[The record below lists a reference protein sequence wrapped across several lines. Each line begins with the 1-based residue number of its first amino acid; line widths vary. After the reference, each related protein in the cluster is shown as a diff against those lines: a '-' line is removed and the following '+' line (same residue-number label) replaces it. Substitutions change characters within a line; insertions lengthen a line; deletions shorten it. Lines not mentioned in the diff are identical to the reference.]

1 MADDPY
7 QNVTRRRVLAAVH
20 GAFELAFVAIV
31 LLFFAAAI
39 TLIWFSGEQLWEVFQ
54 PAEGRSASAR
64 FVSIL
69 ECVGLL
75 TIAVAAL
82 ELAQTILEEEV
93 QRSVA
98 MSAPT
103 RVRRF
108 LSRFLMVV
116 IVSLTI
122 ECLVAVFR
130 AIHDAPERL
139 PQAAAVGIAAAALL
153 AAWGVFVR
161 MNTAA
166 EELEPEAIEEA
177 QAEDDKIE
185 NHGTQPSRRNR
196 NGGHRGGHRGGRR
209 PPRPGSPSGHDL
221 AGSESS
227 GRDPSGSRRGPPRR
241 DDDNR

>member
-1 MADDPY
+1 MADDPHRK
-7 QNVTRRRVLAAVH
+7 TTKRRLLAAVH
-20 GAFELAFVAIV
+20 GAFELTFVAIV
-31 LLFFAAAI
+31 LLFFVSAV

-69 ECVGLL
+69 ECIGLL

-139 PQAAAVGIAAAALL
+139 PQAAAIGIAAAALL

-177 QAEDDKIE
+177 KAEDDKVE
-185 NHGTQPSRRNR
+185 NRETQPFRRDR
-196 NGGHRGGHRGGRR
+196 SEGDPGGGRR
-209 PPRPGSPSGHDL
+209 PRRHGGRPRHDM
-221 AGSESS
+221 AGSE
-227 GRDPSGSRRGPPRR
+227 GERRDPTGDSRRGPPRR
-241 DDDNR
+241 DDDSR